1 MRPKIKVLLTILLPV
16 QIVIIKILGFFP
28 AFIERFYSNGF
39 FVFTSKALRYAFG
52 WIPFSFGDIGY
63 CILIILLIRFL
74 ITKVFKKGIPWKIIA
89 FDIGATASIVYACF
103 HILWGM
109 NYYRLPLHEILKID
123 DEYTEEELIRVTE
136 KLIIEANIL
145 HTSLSSNDS
154 LAIQIPYTKEEIF
167 EKTVP
172 AYKQLSRI
180 LPTLDYTPISIKKSI
195 LSIPLT
201 YMGFSGYLNPITNE
215 AQINGLIVNYK
226 APTTSCHEEAHQLGF
241 AKENEANFI
250 AALTTMN
257 YDDPYFKYSGTTFA
271 LKFCLNDLY
280 LRDEQKAFC
289 LIEKLRPGV
298 LKNYQEVREFWE
310 SYQNPLEPIFKS
322 TYDSYLKANN
332 QPDGMETYSYV
343 AALLVNYYKNDI

>member
-1 MRPKIKVLLTILLPV
+1 MQSRTKTLLTILLPI
-16 QIVIIKILGFFP
+16 QIVIIKILGLFP
-28 AFIERFYSNGF
+28 EFIERFYSNWLF
-39 FVFTSKALRYAFG
+39 IFISKALRYAFG

-63 CILIILLIRFL
+63 CILIVLLIHFL
-74 ITKVFKKGIPWKIIA
+74 ITKVFRKGISWKTILL
-89 FDIGATASIVYACF
+89 DIGATTSIVYACF

-109 NYYRLPLHEILKID
+109 NYYRLPMHEIIKID

-136 KLIIEANIL
+136 KLILEANLL
-145 HTSLSSNDS
+145 HTSLSSDDS

-167 EKTVP
+167 EKTIP
-172 AYKQLSRI
+172 AYEQISNI
-180 LPTLDYTPISIKKSI
+180 LPIYGYTPKSIKKSI

-201 YMGFSGYLNPITNE
+201 YMGFSGYLNPITGE
-215 AQINGLIVNYK
+215 AQVNGCILTYK
-226 APTTSCHEEAHQLGF
+226 APTTSCHEVAHQLGF

-280 LRDEQKAFC
+280 LRDEQKAIC
-289 LIEKLRPGV
+289 QIEKLRFGIRE
-298 LKNYQEVREFWE
+298 NYREVNTFWE
-310 SYQNPLEPIFKS
+310 SYQNPLEPVFKS

-343 AALLVNYYKNDI
+343 VALLVNYYKNGL